1 MLSVIRNRVRLR
13 EQRSLLLAGVCFGFM
28 VLGVSYLDE
37 DAFISFRVVDNFV
50 NGYGLRWNVDE
61 RVQVFT
67 HPLWVLLL
75 IPLHALFRDI
85 AVSSYLLSW
94 TLSCAAFLLVGAQ
107 LSKRRKLLFFGL
119 LLPLLVSQSFTDYT
133 SSGLENPLV
142 FLWLAL
148 LARQLFNEQVS
159 LRWVVLLAAFAA
171 ISRPDTPLMFLPA
184 VAWLL
189 WVTPWRRAVM
199 DSFIGAIPALLW
211 ALFALGYYGIL
222 FPNPKYAKLNG
233 GVERSVYLEHGWLYL
248 LDVLRNDTVTFVGL
262 VLAPCFVGAVVVVRG
277 RAPIV
282 RSGVNGAEP
291 GASPSSAEGAH
302 PWRAALTQSGAQRA
316 ALLLGGVVL
325 YQLYVIWIG
334 GDFMAG
340 RHWAAPYFLTV
351 STLSLWSAQQPADR
365 EDQLSLAVVAVV
377 LFARF
382 GLQPLIA
389 ERDVIEERSQD
400 RYAMIRSGQLRVQR
414 FNCGFFEALFAPR
427 GGPEKHSWSRRG
439 LKDRDR
445 ARAFKRRHPNQNY
458 VVGFSAAGK
467 APFFA
472 GPEVIYVDTLGIV
485 DPLLARL
492 PDADGKVRII
502 GHLGRKIPRG
512 YLEARRK
519 GNLSGMHPDLARYY
533 EHLRQLTSAPLF
545 SSERWHQIAAWNS
558 GQADVYLE
566 RYLKARDGSRY
577 RERPW
582 P

>member
-1 MLSVIRNRVRLR
+1 MLSVIKGRIQLR
-13 EQRSLLLAGVCFGFM
+13 EQRSLLLAGVCFGLM

-85 AVSSYLLSW
+85 AVASYSLSW
-94 TLSCAAFLLVGAQ
+94 SLSCAAFLLVGAR
-107 LSKRRKLLFFGL
+107 LSKRRKLLFFCL

-159 LRWVVLLAAFAA
+159 LRRVALLAAFAA

-184 VAWLL
+184 LAWLF
-189 WVTPWRRAVM
+189 WVTPWRRALVEC
-199 DSFIGAIPALLW
+199 FIGALPALLW
-211 ALFALGYYGIL
+211 ALFALGYYGVF

-233 GVERSVYLEHGWLYL
+233 GVDRSVYLEHGVLYL
-248 LDVLRNDTVTFVGL
+248 LDVLRNDTATFVGL
-262 VLAPCFVGAVVVVRG
+262 VLAPCFIGAVMLARG
-277 RAPIV
+277 RAV
-282 RSGVNGAEP
+282 LRRSRA
-291 GASPSSAEGAH
+291 SSAESAPLSSARGSH
-302 PWRAALTQSGAQRA
+302 PWRAALTQPASQRA

-325 YQLYVIWIG
+325 YELYVVWIG

-365 EDQLSLAVVAVV
+365 EDQLSLALVVVV

-382 GLQPLIA
+382 GVQPLIA
-389 ERDVIEERSQD
+389 ERDVIQERSQD

-445 ARAFKRRHPNQNY
+445 AREFKRRHPGQNY
-458 VVGFSAAGK
+458 VVDFSAAGK

-502 GHLGRKIPRG
+502 GHLGRKLPRG
-512 YLEARRK
+512 YVEARRT
-519 GNLSGMHPDLARYY
+519 GNLSRMDPKLAQYY
-533 EHLRQLTSAPLF
+533 HHLRQLTSAPLF
-545 SSERWHQIAAWNS
+545 SRERWRQIVGWNI
-558 GQADVYLE
+558 GRFDVHLE
-566 RYLKARDGSRY
+566 RYTKTQKGR
-577 RERPW
+577 
-582 P
+582 